1 MATSSSVSTSPSHA
15 RFVVLKQ
22 GHAGSLWLHSLL
34 NAQPGVVSF
43 FEFDGCDKGS
53 DNDLGGGGGGGGGG
67 GDGGDADAR
76 KAAWL
81 EASVSNVLSR
91 GCCDAPACSS
101 VGQANFAPAGVDAAA
116 SFAYACMRRE
126 LCNGHCRPRPRPG
139 CVAVGLQRKL
149 NSNVLQLLQPLFRP
163 SRVASGVRLVLLV
176 RDNSVK
182 HAFSELRT
190 KCRSWL
196 KTPSALR
203 HCIHELV
210 WWLPGLRRLLCS
222 PGHRLN
228 RVEVCHGAS
237 TRLSL
242 HPR

>member
-1 MATSSSVSTSPSHA
+1 MSVVELPLPPPNHS
-15 RFVVLKQ
+15 RFVVLKH

-34 NAQPGVVSF
+34 NAQPGVLSF
-43 FEFDGCDKGS
+43 FEFDGC
-53 DNDLGGGGGGGGGG
+53 GGGAAGRKEGVD
-67 GDGGDADAR
+67 GDDKVKKMD
-76 KAAWL
+76 WL
-81 EASVSNVLSR
+81 EASVSHVLAH
-91 GCCDAPACSS
+91 GCCNPPSCST
-101 VGQANFAPAGVDAAA
+101 VGQARFAPAGADTAA

-126 LCNGHCRPRPRPG
+126 LCSGRCPPRPPPG
-139 CVAVGLQRKL
+139 CAAVGLQRKL

-228 RVEVCHGAS
+228 RMEVCHGAS